1 MKPTA
6 GRPPTEGVAY
16 SEPFSVRVRPDQLE
30 QIDRLCARLGVGRSV
45 VVRLALDAGLGK
57 VGEKLGLRS
66 GCSTGGGR
74 P

>member
-1 MKPTA
+1 MTRAA

-16 SEPFSVRVRPDQLE
+16 SEPFSIRVRPDQLE

-45 VVRLALDAGLGK
+45 VVRLALDAGLGG
-57 VGEKLGLRS
+57 VGEKFGLS